1 MKRAADSV
9 VLNIAE
15 GSMGQ
20 TPVEFRRFLTFSSR
34 SSLEV
39 VSCLYLA
46 QDRKY
51 IDKARFDELYTKYET
66 LFKQINALKKSLN
79 TVNRQPTTEN

>member
-20 TPVEFRRFLTFSSR
+20 SPVEFRRFLTFSSR

-46 QDRKY
+46 LDRKY
-51 IDKARFDELYTKYET
+51 IDKEKFDELYLRYET
-66 LFKQINALKKSLN
+66 LFKQISALKKSLN
-79 TVNRQPTTEN
+79 TVNRQPLTDN